1 MSGTAKAPPQASK
14 PKRVLPD
21 FSINDNSH
29 IDIVISSHE
38 FQTSMAT
45 NDFSASSTSAS
56 LGGSYGPVAASV
68 SYSTDSMHSSSTS
81 NTSDTYHKTMIAKY
95 SVGDIY
101 YMSI

>member
-1 MSGTAKAPPQASK
+1 
-14 PKRVLPD
+14 
-21 FSINDNSH
+21 
-29 IDIVISSHE
+29 
-38 FQTSMAT
+38 MAT

-95 SVGDIY
+95 SVCFIHNSFIDLMLTGIVP
-101 YMSI
+101 SS